1 MSTWAFMTGR
11 DLFTKESDECEGV
24 KLDHDGY
31 GCPEVTVHSVA
42 EWTCKDL
49 EALFFNQLM
58 GSKF

>member
-1 MSTWAFMTGR
+1 MTGR

-42 EWTCKDL
+42 
-49 EALFFNQLM
+49 A
-58 GSKF
+58 